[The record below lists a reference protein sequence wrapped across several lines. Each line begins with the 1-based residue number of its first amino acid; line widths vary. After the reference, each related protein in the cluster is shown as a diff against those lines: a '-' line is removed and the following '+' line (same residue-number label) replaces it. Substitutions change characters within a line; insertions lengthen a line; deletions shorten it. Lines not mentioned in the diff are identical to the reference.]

1 MSTRQRRGEE
11 GGSLR
16 GFARMEPDKQR
27 ELARKGGAN
36 VPSEKRS
43 FSQNRALASEAGRK
57 GGRHVAPQSRSFS
70 KNRMLAAEA
79 GRKGGRMS
87 QKRRETTAT
96 HGTTPPSPSD
106 RVH

>member
-1 MSTRQRRGEE
+1 MSRQPRGEE
-11 GGSLR
+11 SGPLR
-16 GFARMEPDKQR
+16 GFARMDPNKQR

-70 KNRMLAAEA
+70 KNRLLAAEA

-87 QKRRETTAT
+87 QKRRE
-96 HGTTPPSPSD
+96 HGHRGASSAST
-106 RVH
+106 VEH